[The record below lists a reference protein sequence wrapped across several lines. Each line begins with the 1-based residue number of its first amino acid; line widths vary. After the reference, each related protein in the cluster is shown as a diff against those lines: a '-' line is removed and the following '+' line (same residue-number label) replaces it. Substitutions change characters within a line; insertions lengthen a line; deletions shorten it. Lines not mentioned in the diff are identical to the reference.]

1 MTIRSRT
8 GTRTK
13 KTVIHRILYMIII
26 SLVLFVGT
34 AFLLPARVHVERS
47 IEIQRP
53 VSTVFSM
60 VNGFESYAAW
70 SPWLVRDPAMQY
82 QISGPDTGTGAR
94 FEWQGDPR
102 QVGSGW
108 QEITYSEPYRL
119 VKTDV
124 QLDQQSAAQT
134 YFHIER
140 IAGGSRLTWGF
151 EADLTAGR
159 GLATGIL
166 ARWFGLFFDRWIGM
180 DYEEGLGR
188 LKKFAESLPAVDFAG
203 LDIEIVDVEPVDV
216 LYVPVGGKGEQ
227 AGVAGSMAE
236 AFRQI
241 TAFMAEQG
249 LAMSAQ
255 PMAITRSW
263 DEKEFRMDA
272 AIPVERK
279 EVQTMGKVRWGQ
291 SPSGRAVR
299 LVHRGP
305 YDSMAPSYEKLAAYM
320 AVHGLV
326 EGKISWEH
334 YISDPIETDPGQLL
348 TYIYFL
354 VDESS

>member
-1 MTIRSRT
+1 MI
-8 GTRTK
+8 
-13 KTVIHRILYMIII
+13 VIT
-26 SLVLFVGT
+26 LVLFVGT

-47 IEIQRP
+47 IEVQRP

-82 QISGPDTGTGAR
+82 RVSGPDTGTGAR
-94 FEWQGDPR
+94 LEWQGDPR

-124 QLDQQSAAQT
+124 QLEHQPLAQT
-134 YFHIER
+134 YFHVER

-151 EADLTAGR
+151 DSDLTTGHGLTAG
-159 GLATGIL
+159 IL
-166 ARWFGLFFDRWIGM
+166 VRWFGLFFDRWVGT
-180 DYEEGLGR
+180 DYEEGLRR
-188 LKKFAESLPAVDFAG
+188 LKNFAESLPAVDFAG
-203 LDIEIVDVEPVDV
+203 LEIEIVNVEPVDV
-216 LYVPVGGKGEQ
+216 LYVPVGGEGEQ
-227 AGVAGSMAE
+227 TGVAGSMAE
-236 AFRQI
+236 AFREI
-241 TAFMAEQG
+241 TVFMVEQG

-255 PMAITRSW
+255 PMAITWAW
-263 DEKEFRMDA
+263 DKQGFRMDA
-272 AIPVERK
+272 AIPVERTD
-279 EVQTMGKVRWGQ
+279 VQTEGKVRWGH

-299 LVHRGP
+299 LIHHGP
-305 YDSMAPSYEKLAAYM
+305 YESMAPSYEKLAAYM

>member
-1 MTIRSRT
+1 M
-8 GTRTK
+8 
-13 KTVIHRILYMIII
+13 IHKILYMVVL
-26 SLVLFVGT
+26 SLVLFVGA
-34 AFLLPARVHVERS
+34 AFLLPAHVHVERS

-70 SPWLVRDPAMQY
+70 SPWLERDPAMQY
-82 QISGPDTGTGAR
+82 RVSGPDTGTGAR
-94 FEWQGDPR
+94 LEWQGDPR

-119 VKTDV
+119 VKTDI
-124 QLDQQSAAQT
+124 QLEQQSVAQT

-140 IAGGSRLTWGF
+140 VAGGSRLTWGF
-151 EADLTAGR
+151 DTDLTAGK
-159 GLATGIL
+159 GLAGGIL
-166 ARWFGLFFDRWIGM
+166 ARWFGLFFDRWIGA
-180 DYEEGLGR
+180 DYEQGLSQ
-188 LKKFAESLPAVDFAG
+188 LKQFAESLPAVDFAG
-203 LDIEIVDVEPVDV
+203 LDIEVVNVDPVDV

-236 AFRQI
+236 AFREI
-241 TAFMAEQG
+241 STFMVAQE
-249 LAMSAQ
+249 LVMSAQ

-263 DEKEFRMDA
+263 DEKGFQIDA
-272 AIPVERK
+272 AIPVER
-279 EVQTMGKVRWGQ
+279 VAVPTAGNVRWGR

-299 LVHRGP
+299 LIHRGS
-305 YDSMAPSYEKLAAYM
+305 YESMAPSYEKLAAYM

-334 YISDPIETDPGQLL
+334 YISDPIETAPTDLQ

-354 VDESS
+354 VGESS